1 MAQSWKSTLFTRP
14 PSLPCPSLRGRHG
27 SFANP
32 AAARKER
39 NLGTRGR
46 SGVRRTLDGENQA
59 RAREAE
65 KPRGRLAGAGSGVRG
80 PGSGQGPGQ
89 ERPKCGLTPRTRRAL
104 QRTQGGGEIRRSGQR
119 GPAALERRGRAKSG
133 LLPGWEAGAAAR
145 TRRQRA
151 SLFRNGGDVEGGSG
165 RRKPERPRWNDR
177 SPGHV
182 SQDT

>member
-65 KPRGRLAGAGSGVRG
+65 KPRGRLAGAGAGSGVRG
-80 PGSGQGPGQ
+80 PGRGPGRNDPSAASPR
-89 ERPKCGLTPRTRRAL
+89 EPAGPSNAPKAAGRYGGPDSGAPPRWSAEAELSRVSCPVGRPGR
-104 QRTQGGGEIRRSGQR
+104 
-119 GPAALERRGRAKSG
+119 RRGRGARERACFGTEEMSRAAQ
-133 LLPGWEAGAAAR
+133 AGESR
-145 TRRQRA
+145 
-151 SLFRNGGDVEGGSG
+151 SG
-165 RRKPERPRWNDR
+165 RGGMTGAP
-177 SPGHV
+177 V
-182 SQDT
+182 T

>member
-32 AAARKER
+32 SAARKER

-65 KPRGRLAGAGSGVRG
+65 KPRGRLAGAGAGAGVRAGARAGTTQVRPHPANPPG
-80 PGSGQGPGQ
+80 PPPTHPRRRGDTAVRTAGP
-89 ERPKCGLTPRTRRAL
+89 RRAGAPRQSQVGSPARL
-104 QRTQGGGEIRRSGQR
+104 GGRGGGED
-119 GPAALERRGRAKSG
+119 AAPESEPVSERRRCRGRLRQEK
-133 LLPGWEAGAAAR
+133 AGAAA
-145 TRRQRA
+145 
-151 SLFRNGGDVEGGSG
+151 VE
-165 RRKPERPRWNDR
+165 
-177 SPGHV
+177 
-182 SQDT
+182 